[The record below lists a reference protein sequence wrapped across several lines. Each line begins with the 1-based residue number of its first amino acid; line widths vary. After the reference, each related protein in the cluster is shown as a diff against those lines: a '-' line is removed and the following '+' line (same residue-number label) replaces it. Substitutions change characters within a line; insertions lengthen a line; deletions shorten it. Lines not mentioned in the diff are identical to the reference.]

1 MTESPPHKQNTLKNR
16 INQSFS
22 FFCQTRKPWQ
32 IPDPTEHSAT
42 GTNPHHTENNLLSIN
57 RWHIN
62 KKTPPNAYNIR
73 VDRGKPIKI
82 IG

>member
-1 MTESPPHKQNTLKNR
+1 MVKSKVRFK
-16 INQSFS
+16 
-22 FFCQTRKPWQ
+22 